1 MANVLVIEDEDGIM
15 PSIED
20 AVVTAKRDSLHR
32 AKSLEE
38 ARELYGKRSFRY
50 ALVDLKIPASKNGA
64 FPVKTYGLTAIQEI
78 RESKLNADAPVIA
91 MTSHHSDGF
100 DLSIQLHDLGVND
113 CISKPFDENR
123 PLLKVIEDVLLATGA
138 ETAKAAKVGK
148 AAARRRGRGRTKER
162 PFPGGKMVFY
172 ADRVELCDVK
182 ILGDTGLQHSRKML
196 DILRAKKQG
205 KFIRIGLKQLTEKV
219 GKDLGG
225 AVITEDT
232 IRGCVS
238 TLRKNVKQRLA
249 RDCGFVCGQH
259 DVLVRNEQ
267 GYHLND
273 DKITVEDGK
282 DEE

>member
-1 MANVLVIEDEDGIM
+1 MAKALVVEDEDGIM
-15 PSIED
+15 SSIDE
-20 AVVTAKRDSLHR
+20 VVSTARGDTLHR
-32 AKSLEE
+32 ARSLEE
-38 ARELYGKRSFRY
+38 ARALYRKCTFGY
-50 ALVDLKIPASKNGA
+50 VLLDLKIPADKA
-64 FPVKTYGLTAIQEI
+64 FPDKTYGLTALKEI
-78 RESKLNADAPVIA
+78 RESKLNADVPIIA

-100 DLSIQLHDLGVND
+100 DLTMELYDLGVND

-123 PLLKVIEDVLLATGA
+123 PLLKVIEDVLIAVGA
-138 ETAKAAKVGK
+138 ETAKAAKGAK
-148 AAARRRGRGRTKER
+148 ATVRRRGQGRTKAR

-172 ADRVELCDVK
+172 ADRVELCDDK

-219 GKDLGG
+219 DKDLGG
-225 AVITEDT
+225 GVITEDT

-249 RDCGFVCGQH
+249 RDRGFVCGQH
-259 DVLVRNEQ
+259 DVLVRDEQ

-273 DKITVEDGK
+273 EKITVEDGK